1 MASGPLW
8 LAAEGVEGAK
18 PKRGGPIAKKRKQ
31 IGRVNWT
38 DLA

>member
-18 PKRGGPIAKKRKQ
+18 PKRGGSNCKEAEANRESEL
-31 IGRVNWT
+31 
-38 DLA
+38 D